1 MEEKQFLTIP
11 NDKFREKCFDHNKEK
26 FESLSYQLMTYNGLF
41 QNEMIFL
48 KKEMDDNLRS
58 TLKMIDELRDY
69 IVAQQKEIE
78 DELLVVQDYESYDQH
93 IQEKYRD
100 KYI

>member
-1 MEEKQFLTIP
+1 MEEKHFLTIP
-11 NDKFREKCFDHNKEK
+11 NDKFREKCFDNNKEK
-26 FESLSYQLMTYNGLF
+26 FESLSYQLMIYNGLF

-48 KKEMDDNLRS
+48 KKEMDDNLQS
-58 TLKMIDELRDY
+58 TLKMIDELRDH
-69 IVAQQKEIE
+69 IIAQQKEIE
-78 DELLVVQDYESYDQH
+78 DELLVVQDYDQY

>member
-1 MEEKQFLTIP
+1 
-11 NDKFREKCFDHNKEK
+11 
-26 FESLSYQLMTYNGLF
+26 MTYNGLF

-58 TLKMIDELRDY
+58 TLKMIDELRNY

-78 DELLVVQDYESYDQH
+78 DELLVVQDYESYDQY